1 MKAWKYLLPLLASAA
16 PIWAQVERV
25 AMRTTGISCGTCAVV
40 SEFHFRRM
48 QGIDQVHIS
57 RSQEAIMLTYKPG
70 AVFST
75 QAIRDVLQPLNVG
88 VVQFQINARGQVRQ
102 LSGKSFFVAGRD
114 KFLLVGDAALS
125 VPRDMPIV
133 IEGILKD
140 QVTPMELKIL
150 NFTPAK

>member
-102 LSGKSFFVAGRD
+102 IGGKNVFVAGKD
-114 KFLLVGDAALS
+114 KFLLADNPAVS

>member
-1 MKAWKYLLPLLASAA
+1 MKALKYLLLLAWAIPVS
-16 PIWAQVERV
+16 AQVERV

-57 RSQEAIMLTYKPG
+57 RSQEAVMLTYKPG

-75 QAIRDVLQPLNVG
+75 QAIREVLRPLNVG

-102 LSGKSFFVAGRD
+102 LSGKSFFVAGKD
-114 KFLLVGDAALS
+114 KFLLADKPA
-125 VPRDMPIV
+125 VPVPKDTPVI

-140 QVTPMELKIL
+140 QVIPMELTIL
-150 NFTPAK
+150 NFSPAK